1 MAAGNNDR
9 GNAIEG
15 SQATASAAR
24 SNGGRAQTVLR
35 TMLQETSSHL
45 MSEQKQMLER
55 LWGALMENQNKA
67 TKVMSNQ
74 LETFGRLEQ
83 EIRSIRAEAAEDRKK
98 TEELRRMHEQTADE
112 LRAVREETAGQ
123 LRQMREQ
130 MNGQLGQARQQTVRR
145 NETATGAAR
154 RDDQKRHGQQCPDKP
169 STIVCRCSAYSPDKP
184 TKQHSKPAVYANNTV
199 HVQRYL
205 VLYHRHVVAPTMDYA
220 STERKRSQAP
230 SERQRRRWRK
240 QRLASLRLG
249 NVMLKPA
256 PDSTST
262 FTLYQKHI
270 HSQVSGRQEAGD
282 TCHR

>member
-1 MAAGNNDR
+1 MDATVEEIFVTGGGSEAEARRATRAAKSTAKAQKNIQAAASKTGTSKNAGAEKMAAGNNDR

-130 MNGQLGQARQQTVRR
+130 MNGQLGQARQQT
-145 NETATGAAR
+145 
-154 RDDQKRHGQQCPDKP
+154 
-169 STIVCRCSAYSPDKP
+169 
-184 TKQHSKPAVYANNTV
+184 
-199 HVQRYL
+199 
-205 VLYHRHVVAPTMDYA
+205 
-220 STERKRSQAP
+220 ERKRSQAP